1 MTPRAPF
8 AERGGALRGLVD
20 LATGCYP
27 SFVFGGSLGG
37 VLPVFHFHDVTREW
51 LEPRLQY
58 LVENGYRTVT
68 CDEIARLVIDATSPG
83 PRAVAL
89 TFDDG
94 WASAWSVATPLL
106 KQYQLKA
113 ILFAIP
119 GRIVDGERLRSAE
132 SLALQD
138 DPFVTWPEL
147 REMHASGVWDVQ
159 SHTRSH
165 AMIFSD
171 SETIGFVTPDYRRG
185 PLLPRP
191 LAAGKGGAPFL
202 PPGALGKPLYPHPP
216 RVSGAG
222 PFL

>member
-8 AERGGALRGLVD
+8 AERGGALRGLLD

-37 VLPVFHFHDVTREW
+37 VLPAFHFHDVTREW

-68 CDEIARLVIDATSPG
+68 CDGIASLVIEGRSPG
-83 PRAVAL
+83 PNVVAL

-119 GRIVDGERLRSAE
+119 GRVRDAHAVRPAVGPTHGSAPTT
-132 SLALQD
+132 L
-138 DPFVTWPEL
+138 VTT
-147 REMHASGVWDVQ
+147 V
-159 SHTRSH
+159 
-165 AMIFSD
+165 
-171 SETIGFVTPDYRRG
+171 
-185 PLLPRP
+185 RP
-191 LAAGKGGAPFL
+191 
-202 PPGALGKPLYPHPP
+202 
-216 RVSGAG
+216 
-222 PFL
+222 